1 MRFSAALISL
11 ALLAANPSRA
21 EEANAVRAE
30 APNAS
35 VGLTGLDGQ
44 TAAVTLDELAAL
56 PRVTVSAEQHGAM
69 HAFEGALLTDI
80 LAKVGAPQGKA
91 IHGAEMTDVIIVEA
105 RDGYKIALDLA
116 GTDATIRKDRVILA
130 DRMDGAPI
138 GPETGPFRLVVEGD
152 LRPAR
157 SARMVK
163 QIRLERLH

>member
-1 MRFSAALISL
+1 MRFSVALISL
-11 ALLAANPSRA
+11 ALLAASPSQA
-21 EEANAVRAE
+21 DEANV
-30 APNAS
+30 S
-35 VGLTGLDGQ
+35 VALTGLDGQ
-44 TAAVTLDELAAL
+44 AGAVTLDELAAL
-56 PRVTVSAEQHGAM
+56 PRATVSAEQHGAA

-80 LAKVGAPQGKA
+80 LARVGAPSGKA

-157 SARMVK
+157 SVRMVK